1 MRQHDQK
8 LYDTDILKC
17 RSMIGTIVLMTV
29 ANTSASTRAGLLV
42 AYYVVLS
49 FWGAS
54 TLTLTLL
61 SKNVGGQTKKSIA
74 VAVNFFFWAAGNA
87 IGMCVIILI
96 DWVSRWN

>member
-1 MRQHDQK
+1 
-8 LYDTDILKC
+8 
-17 RSMIGTIVLMTV
+17 MIGTIVLMTV

-42 AYYVVLS
+42 AYYIVLS

-74 VAVNFFFWAAGNA
+74 VAVNFFCWAAGNA
-87 IGMCVIILI
+87 IGECRFVII
-96 DWVSRWN
+96 DRMSWRRN